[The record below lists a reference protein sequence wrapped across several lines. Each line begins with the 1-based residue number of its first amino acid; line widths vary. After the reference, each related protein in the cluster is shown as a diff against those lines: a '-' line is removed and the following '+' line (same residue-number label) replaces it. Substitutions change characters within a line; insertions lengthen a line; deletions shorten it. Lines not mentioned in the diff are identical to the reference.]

1 MGLVKEAEGNTH
13 SIIKHL
19 DRSKDIYDELR
30 RYGKELYRD
39 DVWISGAYVSF
50 ITIQRELT
58 VYDVIMC
65 NGEVLSINIV
75 IGGRV

>member
-19 DRSKDIYDELR
+19 DRSKDIYEDLR

-39 DVWISGAYVSF
+39 DVWINGAYVSF
-50 ITIQRELT
+50 ITIQGDLA

-65 NGEVLSINIV
+65 NGEVLSINKV
-75 IGGRV
+75 IGGCV